1 MASVITPSILT
12 LHISSSLRSVTS
24 EKRFQKD
31 LTIADLKVF
40 LVLLFNTGKLTFYW
54 KKTYVVFLQRNMF

>member
-12 LHISSSLRSVTS
+12 LHISSSLRSVIS

-40 LVLLFNTGKLTFYW
+40 LVLLFNTGKLAFYW
-54 KKTYVVFLQRNMF
+54 KKTYVVFLQRNVF

>member
-40 LVLLFNTGKLTFYW
+40 LVLLFNTGKLAFYW
-54 KKTYVVFLQRNMF
+54 KKTYVVFLQRNVF